1 MAKKSDKTQSET
13 VVYGYARV
21 STEDQNL
28 DLQRRALKD
37 AGVEIIV
44 EEKRS
49 GYGVRRDQLE
59 MLKKSL
65 HPGDTLIV
73 WKLDRLGRSV
83 IDLIH
88 LAKWLTDKGVEFRSL
103 TEGLDTR
110 TPMGRFHFTLLARLA
125 QLERDI
131 TSERT
136 KAGIAAAKAR
146 GVKFGQTTK
155 IVGAK
160 REAMLKDIW
169 DLSMSMKQIAR
180 KHGYKSVTTL
190 NKHFPGERSK
200 AMVAAGIKPTP
211 VGRKKP

>member
-1 MAKKSDKTQSET
+1 MAKSPDKTAET
-13 VVYGYARV
+13 VIYGYARV

-28 DLQRRALKD
+28 DLQRRALKES
-37 AGVEIIV
+37 GCEILV
-44 EEKRS
+44 EEKKS

-65 HPGDTLIV
+65 HPGDTLVV

-83 IDLIH
+83 IDLIR
-88 LAKWLTDKGVEFRSL
+88 LAKWLTDKGVEFKSI
-103 TEGLDTR
+103 TEGIDTK
-110 TPMGRFHFTLLARLA
+110 TPMGRFHFTLLAGLA

-136 KAGIAAAKAR
+136 KAGMAAAKAR
-146 GVKFGQTTK
+146 GAQFGRPTQ
-155 IVGAK
+155 IVGEK
-160 REAMLKDIW
+160 REAILKDIW
-169 DLSMSMKQIAR
+169 DISLTMMQVAR

-200 AMVAAGIKPTP
+200 AMIAGGIKPTP
-211 VGRKKP
+211 VGRKKS